1 MPLPRVVVDTLA
13 AHLTAYPVE
22 SEGPLFTIDGQP
34 ISRQKLGHMWRPV
47 VSDAGLPK
55 GTGFHALRHYYAS
68 LLIRHGESVKPV
80 QARLGHA
87 SAVETLDTY
96 SSHLWPDS
104 DDRTREAIDSVL
116 GAPADSV
123 RTGSDF
129 QARCADQKPSA
140 DGLAHR
146 PGSVRRTA
154 SRRHG
159 WRPSISG
166 CRCRQPPATYPRA
179 RADRPR
185 TLAVWS
191 CSRWGLPSHDGLPPR
206 WWSLAPPFHP
216 YLRSE
221 DRRRS
226 VFCGTDPAG
235 CPGWVLPTTSSC
247 GARTFLDT
255 SRLPAW

>member
-1 MPLPRVVVDTLA
+1 VVGAHTPRRGA
-13 AHLTAYPVE
+13 A
-22 SEGPLFTIDGQP
+22 S
-34 ISRQKLGHMWRPV
+34 
-47 VSDAGLPK
+47 
-55 GTGFHALRHYYAS
+55 ALRAQRRR
-68 LLIRHGESVKPV
+68 LDRGEQLDEPKMCDVGT
-80 QARLGHA
+80 R
-87 SAVETLDTY
+87 SA
-96 SSHLWPDS
+96 DS
-104 DDRTREAIDSVL
+104 DRCCPEILRTPRGL
-116 GAPADSV
+116 GGCQDPKPAGQSP
-123 RTGSDF
+123 G
-129 QARCADQKPSA
+129 A

-191 CSRWGLPSHDGLPPR
+191 CSRWGLPSHGGLPPR

-216 YLRSE
+216 YPRPEGRWRS
-221 DRRRS
+221 D
-226 VFCGTDPAG
+226 FCGTDPAG
-235 CPGWVLPTTSSC
+235 HPGWALPTTLSC

-255 SRLPAW
+255 VRCRDRPASPSA

>member
-1 MPLPRVVVDTLA
+1 MNSERDDDEVDHQRPHGDLPVGNDLCQQLADRKPETQPERVQDHEEHPEPVDQDALTGHIAPFSRATTLTKHPSTTTCNHPRRAILTTRRPLA
-13 AHLTAYPVE
+13 
-22 SEGPLFTIDGQP
+22 GQSP
-34 ISRQKLGHMWRPV
+34 G
-47 VSDAGLPK
+47 
-55 GTGFHALRHYYAS
+55 
-68 LLIRHGESVKPV
+68 
-80 QARLGHA
+80 
-87 SAVETLDTY
+87 
-96 SSHLWPDS
+96 
-104 DDRTREAIDSVL
+104 
-116 GAPADSV
+116 
-123 RTGSDF
+123 
-129 QARCADQKPSA
+129 A

-255 SRLPAW
+255 SRLPAR